1 MSNAEDS
8 VVIDARVRAALLWD
22 VPWLESADAGAQQ
35 WLRALRLEFPYVGE
49 LNAKDPLSI
58 AAHVV
63 QAVMHGDIA
72 TATSHRSTL
81 SEGGEADQLLGGLLA
96 LWLDLDSPDAVG
108 QTVDDVADIISRI
121 EEADL
126 RARLLLRLAA
136 FALHRRQQAQA
147 RAALC
152 EAVNT
157 TDLSTRLGVVA
168 RRWAASEGIEIAGF
182 NPYASTRTPED
193 PLLALPWIRGQ
204 ALEASAAISGERFEH
219 HLRGVWD
226 TSFHIGRTKQDELLA
241 AYTQADW
248 CGALDLR
255 GVLRKLLSSQ
265 MLLGEP
271 QKPDQRRW
279 ALVSWA
285 TSPQAKAVP
294 AAILASEDQLDAA
307 GAADLLAEVR
317 RDGIAGWQPYVEV
330 AAGVWDLLDDDGA
343 RDLLHTL
350 AGPEAQPD
358 TPQLASVFAN
368 LLWRVPDEWSN
379 AFVDASDT
387 TRAAMVQLLDPH
399 HLEVMPAVLKS
410 GIAEYRRQLGEQTA
424 FDLAL
429 AFTEQGTT
437 GSLAPSSPADA
448 ITLLEWHPA
457 SVDTSTIEAFVDR
470 LEAGARSALK
480 KARENAWGMG
490 DAGTRHLAELAIH
503 LPNPPHSVIDIL
515 IEMCEDDHTA
525 AAWQFGALKGL
536 MILRGAD
543 QLPDADVARIRQLAI
558 FPGRG
563 LFGEKISPTLL
574 RAAQLRVYAHSLT
587 DADVTWLAT
596 CARGSDVQSRLVAIA
611 ALGDIDSD
619 VTPTVE
625 WSLVSG
631 LFDPADEVV
640 VRAVA
645 ALTDKATAS
654 ADVAVVVQSR
664 LSDLY
669 QNGSRKVRRQIVR
682 AAANHH
688 QLAAEDIL
696 TAARRDRAWSVRR
709 EASANDH
716 TPA

>member
-1 MSNAEDS
+1 M
-8 VVIDARVRAALLWD
+8 DARLRAALLWD
-22 VPWLESADAGAQQ
+22 VPWLESADGGAQQ
-35 WLRALRLEFPYVGE
+35 WLRALRLEFVRLGD
-49 LNAKDPLSI
+49 LNADDLLST

-63 QAVMHGDIA
+63 QAMMRGDTA
-72 TATSHRSTL
+72 TAALHRSTIAEL
-81 SEGGEADQLLGGLLA
+81 GETGQLLAGLLA
-96 LWLDLDSPDAVG
+96 LWLELDPPDAVG
-108 QTVDDVADIISRI
+108 QTVDDVTEIIRRI
-121 EEADL
+121 QDTDL

-136 FALHRRQQAQA
+136 FALHHRQQQQA
-147 RAALC
+147 RTALR
-152 EAVNT
+152 EAVNI
-157 TDLSTRLGVVA
+157 TDLSTRLGVAA
-168 RRWAASEGIEIAGF
+168 RRWAVSEGVEIAGF
-182 NPYASTRTPED
+182 DPYATIRTPDD
-193 PLLALPWIRGQ
+193 PLLTLPWVRWQ
-204 ALEASAAISGERFEH
+204 ALDAATAISGERLEH

-265 MLLGEP
+265 MLLGET

-317 RDGIAGWQPYVEV
+317 RDGIAGWQPYVEA

-343 RDLLHTL
+343 RSLLHTL
-350 AGPEAQPD
+350 AGLEEQPD
-358 TPQLASVFAN
+358 SPQLGSLFAN
-368 LLWRVPDEWSN
+368 LLWRVPDAW
-379 AFVDASDT
+379 ADIFVDANDT
-387 TRAAMVQLLDPH
+387 TRAAMVQRLDPDH
-399 HLEVMPAVLKS
+399 IEIMPAALKRAI
-410 GIAEYRRQLGEQTA
+410 GEYRKQLGEQTV

-437 GSLAPSSPADA
+437 GSLTPSSSADA
-448 ITLLEWHPA
+448 ITLLEWRPG
-457 SVDTSTIEAFVDR
+457 SVDPSTIESFVDR
-470 LEAGARSALK
+470 LQAGARSVLEE
-480 KARENAWGMG
+480 ARENAWGMG

-503 LPNPPHSVIDIL
+503 LPNLPHSVIDIL
-515 IEMCEDDHTA
+515 IEMCEDDHSA
-525 AAWQFGALKGL
+525 AAWQFGALEGL
-536 MILRGAD
+536 MILRAAN
-543 QLPDADVARIRQLAI
+543 QLPDADVERIRRLHIA
-558 FPGRG
+558 PGRG

-574 RAAQLRVYAHSLT
+574 RAAQLRVYVHSLT
-587 DADVTWLAT
+587 DTEVTWLAT
-596 CARGSDVQSRLVAIA
+596 CARGSDVQSRLVAVA
-611 ALGDIDSD
+611 ALGDIGSD
-619 VTPTVE
+619 ATPTVE

-654 ADVAVVVQSR
+654 ADVAAVVQAR

-669 QNGSRKVRRQIVR
+669 QNGSRMVRRQIVR

-688 QLAAEDIL
+688 QLAAEEIL

-709 EASANDH
+709 EANEH